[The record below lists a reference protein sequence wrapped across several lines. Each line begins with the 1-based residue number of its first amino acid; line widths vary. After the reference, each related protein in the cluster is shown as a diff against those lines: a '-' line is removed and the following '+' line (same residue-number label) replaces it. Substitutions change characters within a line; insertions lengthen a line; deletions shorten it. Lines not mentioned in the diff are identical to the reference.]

1 MRLPKL
7 KLPRFPRVQLQQNSK
22 YRRQPSFLSTLFSQ
36 SIRNKFLFTIFVL
49 VIYRVLTAI
58 PLPGIN
64 MTVYQQQFGSS
75 SSSEISYF
83 LTVFTG
89 GSLETPSIVGLGI
102 GVYITASIVIQLFS
116 TIIPRLEELTK
127 EGNRGKQVI
136 DQYTRYLTVPL
147 SFVYSIGY
155 LFLMTQNT
163 NGDLSNPL
171 GNLIPRTADGNF
183 SPTKIIF
190 MALILTAGSMLMM
203 WLAELIT
210 ENGIGN
216 GSSILIMAGILSS
229 LPTFVSKDFAGLN
242 LGESIRQILAGNTQ
256 YLSDPSMIAV
266 YLLVIGT
273 VLLVLG
279 VVFMNESTRK
289 IIIQYARRERAGG
302 ATESVLPLKLNQ
314 SGVLPI
320 IFASALLS
328 FPQVLVPII
337 ERIVDPTSAVGQFIT
352 SLRNSFLFTS
362 DPITGAS
369 KITSTYLI
377 VYFVLII
384 VLSLMYATIALKPDD
399 VAENLQKSGAFIPG
413 IRPGKTTENYITVV
427 LLRLTFAGSLFLG
440 LIALIPLI
448 AGSVLQHLSGYQFTL
463 FSAIGGTSVL
473 IVVGVILDTVRQL
486 RSLQATQSYDR
497 YI

>member
-1 MRLPKL
+1 
-7 KLPRFPRVQLQQNSK
+7 
-22 YRRQPSFLSTLFSQ
+22 
-36 SIRNKFLFTIFVL
+36 
-49 VIYRVLTAI
+49 
-58 PLPGIN
+58 
-64 MTVYQQQFGSS
+64 MTVYQQQFADKSTS
-75 SSSEISYF
+75 QISYF

-89 GSLETPSIVGLGI
+89 GNLETPSIVGLGI
-102 GVYITASIVIQLFS
+102 GVFITASIVIQLFT
-116 TIIPRLEELTK
+116 TIIPKLDELSK

-155 LFLMTQNT
+155 LFLMTQNS

-171 GNLIPRTADGNF
+171 SNLIPRQADGTF
-183 SPTKIIF
+183 APTKIIF
-190 MALILTAGSMLMM
+190 MALVLTAGSMLMM

-229 LPTFVSKDFAGLN
+229 LPAFVTNDLSALN
-242 LGESIRQILAGNTQ
+242 IGESFRQVLAGNTAF
-256 YLSDPSMIAV
+256 LSDPGMIAI

-273 VLLVLG
+273 ILLVLG

-328 FPQVLVPII
+328 FPQVVVPIL
-337 ERIVDPTSAVGQFIT
+337 ERIVDPSSAVGQFVL
-352 SLRNSFLFTS
+352 SLRTSFLFTS

-369 KITSTYLI
+369 KITPTYLI

-384 VLSLMYATIALKPDD
+384 LLSLMYATIALKPDD

-440 LIALIPLI
+440 VIALIPLI
-448 AGSVLQHLSGYQFTL
+448 AGSLLQNLSGYHFTL
-463 FSAIGGTSVL
+463 FSAIGGTSIL
-473 IVVGVILDTVRQL
+473 IVVGVVLDTVRQL